1 MWDFCVIFP
10 PKIDRIPI
18 KCKNNSMRKN
28 NVQNA
33 ARKRTVKRRKM
44 SPLLKLLCFLLS
56 VVCLGLVAFLGFQ
69 LFNLDMLP
77 LTLLLP
83 VLFVVILIT
92 LLIIVFSN
100 FKCRRNVSKLVMT
113 LLLAVLAT
121 TYGLGNYYVY
131 GLSNLFNEV
140 TNLTDKVVNKVN
152 VYALAGSSMASASDL
167 NGKTLG
173 IVTGL
178 DEQGTKRCIEDLNK
192 KNVEIE
198 TAEYSTLS
206 DLLYGLFNEQ
216 VDGIILNETYE
227 NDIHEQ
233 GDYTN
238 FGVMTKR
245 VYETVYYTDRSTSQ
259 SESLNAVD
267 SITTT
272 PFTILISG
280 NDSYGS
286 LAQTSR
292 SDVNMLVTIDPSS
305 HRVLMTSLPRDL
317 YVPIACPQG
326 VEDCPDDTL
335 NKLTHTGQY
344 GVEATDETIEK
355 ALDIT
360 VNYTVRVNFSSL
372 VNLVDAVGGIDV
384 YVEDGLEVD
393 TFYANGTEG
402 VQAGWNH
409 LNGERALAFARER
422 HAYVDGDAQRVK
434 NQQIVLEALINKII
448 SPSMIVN
455 FGSFI
460 DALGGAFETNMP
472 ADQIRS
478 FIRYQF
484 AMMPKWQFESF
495 TILGLVSTE
504 YCTIQG
510 DYASVM
516 IPYEEY
522 LQVAKEKIDAVL
534 SGKSSD
540 TVDSPTS
547 DTSLLTLKDY
557 SEYQDQS
564 STYEDNSTPDTS
576 YQEPSQD
583 YTQNWQVYDTP
594 QYDESVPYQDE
605 TTQYDTSTYDPYAD
619 ISQGY

>member
-1 MWDFCVIFP
+1 
-10 PKIDRIPI
+10 
-18 KCKNNSMRKN
+18 MRKN

-56 VVCLGLVAFLGFQ
+56 VVCLGLVAFLAFQ

-83 VLFVVILIT
+83 VLFVVVLIT

-113 LLLAVLAT
+113 ILLAVLAT

-178 DEQGTKRCIEDLNK
+178 DEQGTKRCIEDLNE

-605 TTQYDTSTYDPYAD
+605 TTQYEYDTSTYDPYAD

>member
-1 MWDFCVIFP
+1 
-10 PKIDRIPI
+10 
-18 KCKNNSMRKN
+18 MRKN

-56 VVCLGLVAFLGFQ
+56 VVCLGLVAFLAFQ

-113 LLLAVLAT
+113 ILLAVLAT

-178 DEQGTKRCIEDLNK
+178 DEQGTKRCIEDLNE

-216 VDGIILNETYE
+216 VDGIILNEAYE

-583 YTQNWQVYDTP
+583 YIQNWQVYDTP

>member
-1 MWDFCVIFP
+1 
-10 PKIDRIPI
+10 
-18 KCKNNSMRKN
+18 MRKN

>member
-1 MWDFCVIFP
+1 
-10 PKIDRIPI
+10 
-18 KCKNNSMRKN
+18 
-28 NVQNA
+28 
-33 ARKRTVKRRKM
+33 M

-56 VVCLGLVAFLGFQ
+56 VASLGLVVFLGFQ
-69 LFNLDMLP
+69 LFKLDMLP

-83 VLFVVILIT
+83 ILFVVVLIT

-100 FKCRRNVSKLVMT
+100 FKCRRNVSKLIMT
-113 LLLAVLAT
+113 IVLAAMT
-121 TYGLGNYYVY
+121 AAYGLGNYYVY

-167 NGKTLG
+167 KGKTLG

-178 DEQGTKRCIEDLNK
+178 DEQGTNRCIEELNK
-192 KNVEIE
+192 EDVQVE
-198 TAEYSTLS
+198 TAEYNTLS

-245 VYETVYYTDRSTSQ
+245 VYESVYYTDRSTSQ

-292 SDVNMLVTIDPSS
+292 SDVNMLVTIDPSN

-317 YVPIACPQG
+317 YVPIACPEG
-326 VEDCPDDTL
+326 AEDCPDDTL

-384 YVEDGLEVD
+384 YVEEGLEVD

-409 LNGERALAFARER
+409 LDGERAL
-422 HAYVDGDAQRVK
+422 
-434 NQQIVLEALINKII
+434 
-448 SPSMIVN
+448 
-455 FGSFI
+455 
-460 DALGGAFETNMP
+460 AFETNMP

-484 AMMPKWQFESF
+484 AMMPKWNFESF
-495 TILGLVSTE
+495 TILGMVSTE

-522 LQVAKEKIDAVL
+522 LETAKEKIDAVL

-540 TVDSPTS
+540 TIDAPTT
-547 DTSLLTLKDY
+547 DTSLLTLRDY
-557 SEYQDQS
+557 SEYQDQP
-564 STYEDNSTPDTS
+564 STYENSMPDTT
-576 YQEPSQD
+576 YQEPIQD
-583 YTQNWQVYDTP
+583 YTQDWQVDDSQQYYD
-594 QYDESVPYQDE
+594 YVPYQEESVQD
-605 TTQYDTSTYDPYAD
+605 DGNMYDPNAD
-619 ISQGY
+619 MSQGVY

>member
-1 MWDFCVIFP
+1 
-10 PKIDRIPI
+10 
-18 KCKNNSMRKN
+18 
-28 NVQNA
+28 
-33 ARKRTVKRRKM
+33 M
-44 SPLLKLLCFLLS
+44 SPLLKLLCFILS
-56 VVCLGLVAFLGFQ
+56 VASLGLVAFLGFQ
-69 LFNLDMLP
+69 LFKLDMLP

-83 VLFVVILIT
+83 VLFVVVLIT

-100 FKCRRNVSKLVMT
+100 FKCRKNVSKLIMT
-113 LLLAVLAT
+113 IVLAAMT
-121 TYGLGNYYVY
+121 AAYGLGNYYVY

-152 VYALAGSSMASASDL
+152 VYALAGSSMASVSDL
-167 NGKTLG
+167 KGKTLG

-178 DEQGTKRCIEDLNK
+178 DEQGTNRCIEDLNK
-192 KNVEIE
+192 EDVQVE
-198 TAEYSTLS
+198 TVEYNTLS

-245 VYETVYYTDRSTSQ
+245 VYESVYYTDRSTSQ

-292 SDVNMLVTIDPSS
+292 SDVNMLVTIDPSN

-317 YVPIACPQG
+317 YVPIACPEG
-326 VEDCPDDTL
+326 AEDCPDDTL

-384 YVEDGLEVD
+384 YVEEGLEVD

-409 LNGERALAFARER
+409 LDGERALAFARER
-422 HAYVDGDAQRVK
+422 HAYIDGDAQRVK
-434 NQQIVLEALINKII
+434 NQQIVLEALINKVI
-448 SPSMIVN
+448 SPSMIIN

-484 AMMPKWQFESF
+484 AMMPKWNFESF

-516 IPYEEY
+516 IPYKEY
-522 LQVAKEKIDAVL
+522 LDTAKEKIDAVL

-540 TVDSPTS
+540 TIDAPTS
-547 DTSLLTLKDY
+547 DTSLLTLRDY
-557 SEYQDQS
+557 SEYQDQP
-564 STYEDNSTPDTS
+564 STYEDSAPDTT
-576 YQEPSQD
+576 YQEPVQD
-583 YTQNWQVYDTP
+583 DTQDWQVDDSQ
-594 QYDESVPYQDE
+594 QYDDYVPYQEEPVQD
-605 TTQYDTSTYDPYAD
+605 DGNMYDPNAD
-619 ISQGY
+619 MSQGYY

>member
-113 LLLAVLAT
+113 ILLAVLAT

-178 DEQGTKRCIEDLNK
+178 DEQGTKRCIEDLNE

-605 TTQYDTSTYDPYAD
+605 MTQYDTSTYDPYAD

>member
-1 MWDFCVIFP
+1 
-10 PKIDRIPI
+10 
-18 KCKNNSMRKN
+18 MRKN

-113 LLLAVLAT
+113 ILLAVLAT

-216 VDGIILNETYE
+216 VDGIILNEAYE

-605 TTQYDTSTYDPYAD
+605 TTQYEYDTSTYDPYAD